1 MIDDDRDDA
10 TLEPAPLRADA
21 ARMLANWREAEAM
34 PRAAKLRVGRAIEDV
49 PQPSAPRPV
58 AVWAWAVALAAAVLL
73 LWWGAVRLQQS
84 PREAHGSQAAD
95 VVTPQGPAVLDAPPD
110 RPIPAE
116 LAPVIP
122 STAVVDGDASPSAG
136 RAPPRTAVAPE
147 DRPTDDAID
156 NAIGD
161 ANGDAT
167 GDATD
172 DATDDVTGDAEAR
185 SLRER
190 ELVVEAW
197 SALASGDP
205 DTARRRAEEHRRT
218 FPSGALGP
226 ERDAITVIAG
236 CKLREPDA
244 VARAL
249 AWIDAQPRSPLVGR
263 VRTACLPTP

>member
-10 TLEPAPLRADA
+10 TPEPAPLRDDA
-21 ARMLANWREAEAM
+21 ARMLAHWREAEAM
-34 PRAAKLRVGRAIEDV
+34 PRAAKRRVGRAIEDA
-49 PQPSAPRPV
+49 PHRSAPRPV
-58 AVWAWAVALAAAVLL
+58 AAWAWAVALAAAVLL

-95 VVTPQGPAVLDAPPD
+95 VVTPPGPAVLDAPSD

-122 STAVVDGDASPSAG
+122 STAPVDRDASPAAG
-136 RAPPRTAVAPE
+136 RAPPRPAAPPD
-147 DRPTDDAID
+147 DRPSDANDDRPNDDAK
-156 NAIGD
+156 
-161 ANGDAT
+161 
-167 GDATD
+167 
-172 DATDDVTGDAEAR
+172 AR

-218 FPSGALGP
+218 FPAGALAP
-226 ERDAITVIAG
+226 ERDAITVIAA
-236 CKLREPDA
+236 CKLRAPDA
-244 VARAL
+244 AARAR

>member
-10 TLEPAPLRADA
+10 SLEPAPLRADA
-21 ARMLANWREAEAM
+21 ARMLAYWREAEGM
-34 PRAAKLRVGRAIEDV
+34 PRATKLRVGRAIEDA

-95 VVTPQGPAVLDAPPD
+95 VVTPQGPAVLDTPPA

-122 STAVVDGDASPSAG
+122 STAPVDVDASPGAG
-136 RAPPRTAVAPE
+136 RAPPRAAIAPD
-147 DRPTDDAID
+147 DRPTND
-156 NAIGD
+156 AIGD
-161 ANGDAT
+161 AI

-172 DATDDVTGDAEAR
+172 DATGDAEAR

-218 FPSGALGP
+218 FPAGALGP

-244 VARAL
+244 AARAR
-249 AWIDAQPRSPLVGR
+249 AWIEAQPRSPLAGR